1 MVNEETPPDGR
12 ARMDLDPGQGARGLR
27 NPAGQQPQ
35 FRLPLLERAV
45 IGLNAI
51 GSLWVLVLVLLICAD
66 SFGRSFFSAPIEGV
80 VEMVAVSMAVIVF
93 CQLADTIRLG
103 RLTRSDTL
111 IPFFATNRV
120 PGGRAIL
127 AAFDLLGA
135 IVMMMIIYGMSPL
148 VIESYNR
155 GYYLGNR
162 GLFTFP
168 EWPLQAIVVIGA
180 AAALLCFLMR
190 AVNAWRS
197 GSY

>member
-1 MVNEETPPDGR
+1 LPSDIEIPPIR
-12 ARMDLDPGQGARGLR
+12 VRPLD
-27 NPAGQQPQ
+27 
-35 FRLPLLERAV
+35 V
-45 IGLNAI
+45 IVIALNAV

-66 SFGRSFFSAPIEGV
+66 SFGRSFFNHPIEGV

-111 IPFFATNRV
+111 LHLFATRRV
-120 PGGRAIL
+120 PGGRGVL

-135 IVMMMIIYGMSPL
+135 LVMAMIIYGMTPL
-148 VIESYNR
+148 VIEAYAR

-168 EWPLQAIVVIGA
+168 EWPLKGIVVLGA
-180 AAALLCFLMR
+180 VFALLCFLVR
-190 AVNAWRS
+190 AANAWRS
-197 GSY
+197 GRY

>member
-1 MVNEETPPDGR
+1 VPSEIDVPPVRLKGLDTIVMV
-12 ARMDLDPGQGARGLR
+12 
-27 NPAGQQPQ
+27 
-35 FRLPLLERAV
+35 F
-45 IGLNAI
+45 NAI

-66 SFGRSFFSAPIEGV
+66 SFGRSFFSYPIEGV

-93 CQLADTIRLG
+93 CQLADTVRLG

-111 IPFFATNRV
+111 LALFNRM
-120 PGGRAIL
+120 PGGRGVL

-135 IVMMMIIYGMSPL
+135 LVMAMIVYGMTPL
-148 VIESYNR
+148 VIEAYAR

-168 EWPLQAIVVIGA
+168 EWPLKGIVVVGA
-180 AAALLCFLMR
+180 TMALLCFLVR
-190 AVNAWRS
+190 AVNAWRR

>member
-1 MVNEETPPDGR
+1 MPSEIDVPPVRLKG
-12 ARMDLDPGQGARGLR
+12 LDTIVA
-27 NPAGQQPQ
+27 A
-35 FRLPLLERAV
+35 
-45 IGLNAI
+45 LNAV

-66 SFGRSFFSAPIEGV
+66 SFGRSFFSHPIEGV

-93 CQLADTIRLG
+93 CQLADTVRLG

-111 IPFFATNRV
+111 LALFNRI
-120 PGGRAIL
+120 PGGRGLL

-135 IVMMMIIYGMSPL
+135 LVMAVIIYGMSPL
-148 VIESYNR
+148 VIEAYAR

-168 EWPLQAIVVIGA
+168 EWPLKGIVVVGA
-180 AAALLCFLMR
+180 TMALLCFLVR
-190 AVNAWRS
+190 AVNSWRR